1 MRLLLETMFAALL
14 LSGPALAVSEHRY
27 SANISV
33 QQPAA
38 FVQLPLPASAYARL
52 LQPGLV
58 DLRIVDANGANVPFA
73 VLPWREAQ
81 TEAVEQQRAVALYT
95 LPRRP
100 AAGTAWPMPVEVL
113 VQGDRISVRQRGGN
127 AAPPPAVPPGWLFD
141 LGPQQ
146 RNEPAATALRLAW
159 SGPAEFSAAYLLES
173 SDDLRSWRAAGRGQV
188 LALASPAGPLTQALV
203 PLPADA
209 GRFLR
214 LVWSDPAA
222 APALSGAM
230 RVAAQERSTAV
241 DSTTAWSVAASAAST
256 PKALHFDLGAVL
268 PLVQIDLQG
277 GPGTRVTPLRVEGRQ
292 RSDEAWRP
300 VTQGVVYQIDAAGS
314 SSRSPPLPLRAE
326 LRYLRVLPDER
337 AAPLDLGTQL
347 LVQARL
353 ASLVFASQ
361 GQPPF
366 KLLAGA
372 ADARPGA
379 LPATTLVPLLEDE
392 RPRFGRATLGD
403 WQEVAVVASQVAAEQ
418 RQAALRP
425 WLLWTVLLAGVAA
438 LGSMVWRL
446 ARPGS

>member
-1 MRLLLETMFAALL
+1 
-14 LSGPALAVSEHRY
+14 
-27 SANISV
+27 
-33 QQPAA
+33 
-38 FVQLPLPASAYARL
+38 
-52 LQPGLV
+52 
-58 DLRIVDANGANVPFA
+58 
-73 VLPWREAQ
+73 
-81 TEAVEQQRAVALYT
+81 
-95 LPRRP
+95 
-100 AAGTAWPMPVEVL
+100 
-113 VQGDRISVRQRGGN
+113 
-127 AAPPPAVPPGWLFD
+127 
-141 LGPQQ
+141 
-146 RNEPAATALRLAW
+146 
-159 SGPAEFSAAYLLES
+159 
-173 SDDLRSWRAAGRGQV
+173 
-188 LALASPAGPLTQALV
+188 
-203 PLPADA
+203 
-209 GRFLR
+209 
-214 LVWSDPAA
+214 
-222 APALSGAM
+222 
-230 RVAAQERSTAV
+230 
-241 DSTTAWSVAASAAST
+241 
-256 PKALHFDLGAVL
+256 
-268 PLVQIDLQG
+268 
-277 GPGTRVTPLRVEGRQ
+277 VTPLRVEGRQ